1 MMTKE
6 QIKFSAKTLQYFV
19 DILSAEISEKNLSV
33 VLTKS
38 GLPSEWAKSENLNQL
53 DGSAAT
59 EVYAGIQQAIRAY
72 YGRGARGILQR
83 IGSKLWDTL
92 LEKAPFKEKA
102 QAKLMRGLP
111 EIARRKSALNMLV
124 RLLGAKENDMT
135 VHTLDLN
142 LMLVDN
148 ISPSTYNQKDDEPTC
163 HVTHGLIREAISW
176 ATAQDPFIEEIEC
189 KANGGNSCEFK
200 ITFGE

>member
-1 MMTKE
+1 MTKE
-6 QIKFSAKTLQYFV
+6 QINFSAKTLQYFV
-19 DILSAEISEKNLSV
+19 DILSAEVSEKNLSV

-53 DGSAAT
+53 GGQAAA
-59 EVYAGIQQAIRAY
+59 EAYAGIQQAIRAY

-83 IGSKLWDTL
+83 IGAKLWDTL
-92 LEKAPFKEKA
+92 LENAPFKEKA
-102 QAKLMRGLP
+102 QSKLMRGLP
-111 EIARRKSALNMLV
+111 ETARRKSALDMLV

-148 ISPSTYNQKDDEPTC
+148 VSPSTYNQKDDEPTC
-163 HVTHGLIREAISW
+163 HVTHGLIREAIYW
-176 ATAQDPFIEEIEC
+176 ATAQYPLIEETEC
-189 KANGGNSCEFK
+189 KANGGDSCEFN
-200 ITFGE
+200 ITFGD